1 MIPSNLLVSLRINFT
16 VRLLTSFI
24 QLSYFGA
31 KEALYL
37 WEPDALLTR
46 VIVD

>member
-1 MIPSNLLVSLRINFT
+1 MSLSVGQFSYASVDVFNP
-16 VRLLTSFI
+16 V
-24 QLSYFGA
+24 QLFWGYKVA
-31 KEALYL
+31 RDL